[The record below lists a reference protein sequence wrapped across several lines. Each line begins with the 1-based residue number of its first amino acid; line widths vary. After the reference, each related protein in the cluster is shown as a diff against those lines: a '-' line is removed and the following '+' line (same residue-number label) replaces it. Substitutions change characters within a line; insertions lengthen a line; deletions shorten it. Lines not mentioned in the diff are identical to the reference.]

1 VSIQTHR
8 PPLRSAQLVGGN
20 RGASARAF
28 LRAVGFTDE
37 DFDKPQIAVADAGN
51 EVTPCNVHLGLLAQD
66 VKEGIRAA
74 AAVPLGFSTIA
85 VSDGIGMGHEGMRAS
100 LPSRDL
106 IADSVELM
114 MVSQRFDAL
123 VVIAGCDKSLP
134 GMLMATARVNVPSVF
149 LFGGASLPGH
159 IDGNDISGQ
168 EVFEAVG
175 AASYGF
181 IDAHQLGRVE
191 RHACPGPGSC
201 AGMFTAS
208 SMAVVAEALGMSLT
222 GSASPPAVSAAR
234 QVYARQSGVTA
245 AALLEADIRPR
256 DILTRAAFE
265 NGLTVGAA
273 VGGSTNIVLH
283 LLALARECHVDFSLA
298 DIERLARRTP
308 QLANLRPSG
317 MYHMVDLD
325 RVGGVPAVMAE
336 LAQAG
341 LINLDALT
349 VTGATVGEN
358 LAAADPPAPDGDV
371 LRARSAPLRPGGS
384 LAVMSGNLAP
394 DGAVLKTTGLKRD
407 RWEGPAR
414 VFEREEDAY
423 AAVNSGQIQPGD
435 VVVIRYE
442 GPRGGPGM
450 REMLTV
456 TAAIFGAGLGGDVA
470 LVTDGRF
477 SGATRGACVGHVSP
491 EAAVG
496 GPIALVEEGDTII
509 LDIPSRLIELAVDA
523 GELEQRRALW
533 AAPAPRFT
541 SGALAKYARLVGSAS
556 QGAPCG

>member
-1 VSIQTHR
+1 VSVHTR
-8 PPLRSAQLVGGN
+8 RAPLRSSQLVGGN
-20 RGASARAF
+20 RGAAARAF

-134 GMLMATARVNVPSVF
+134 GMLMATARVDVPSVF

-181 IDAHQLGRVE
+181 IDADQLGRVE

-208 SMAVVAEALGMSLT
+208 SMAVVAEALGMSLP

-234 QVYARQSGVTA
+234 QVYARQSGVAA
-245 AALLEADIRPR
+245 AALLDANIRPR

-283 LLALARECHVDFSLA
+283 LLALARECHVEFSLA
-298 DIERLARRTP
+298 DIERLAQRTP

-317 MYHMVDLD
+317 AYHMVDLD

-336 LAQAG
+336 LARAG

-358 LAAADPPAPDGDV
+358 LNAADPPPPDGDV
-371 LRARSAPLRPGGS
+371 LHALSAPLRPGGS

-456 TAAIFGAGLGGDVA
+456 TAAIFGAGLGADVA

-477 SGATRGACVGHVSP
+477 SGATRGACVGHVAP

-496 GPIALVEEGDTII
+496 GPIALVQEGDTII
-509 LDIPSRLIELAVDA
+509 LDIPSRQIELAVDA
-523 GELEQRRALW
+523 GELEQRRTGW
-533 AAPAPRFT
+533 VAPAPRFT

-556 QGAPCG
+556 HGAPCG